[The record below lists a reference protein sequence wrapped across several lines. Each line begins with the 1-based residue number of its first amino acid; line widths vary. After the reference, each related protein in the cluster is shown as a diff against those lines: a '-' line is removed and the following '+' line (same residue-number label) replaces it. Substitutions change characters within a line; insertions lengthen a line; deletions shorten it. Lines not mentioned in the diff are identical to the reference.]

1 MRMGHL
7 VCRFNPWIISF
18 EIIWEVESIPLR
30 RLKWNPLISI
40 LSSTCKDNILL
51 IIDACF
57 LDCFQ
62 LFVLTLFLQII
73 WNFLQQLFF
82 IQILKS
88 LNPNPIH
95 IYLIGVGVW
104 ATILGS
110 YPNGH
115 HSNHKSWFGMGHN
128 FGLLPIMTTMWT
140 TRVGLAWAT
149 ILVLLPNGHQHDA
162 QELGE
167 RYLVWLAIHNKFM

>member
-82 IQILKS
+82 IQIIKS
-88 LNPNPIH
+88 PNPNPIH
-95 IYLIGVGVW
+95 IYLIGVGV
-104 ATILGS
+104 
-110 YPNGH
+110 
-115 HSNHKSWFGMGHN
+115 GHN
-128 FGLLPIMTTMWT
+128 FGLLPKWPPFKPQEL
-140 TRVGLAWAT
+140 VWHGPQFWAT
-149 ILVLLPNGHQHDA
+149 TYNDHHVNHKSWFGLGHNFGLLPNGHQHDA